1 MDGFLTLMIPY
12 LKSGVRSEYTVQ
24 TFVKQKPSVIC
35 DLEVLVCPGG
45 MKITGEELDGE
56 QSKMVLHRS

>member
-1 MDGFLTLMIPY
+1 MIPY

-45 MKITGEELDGE
+45 EKIKGEDLDRE
-56 QSKMVLHRS
+56 QSKMLLHRS